1 MTEKH
6 RTVPVGYRGPHEVQ
20 RQVPAGSQ
28 PWSMSDAVVA
38 GTVAALVSGVPST
51 LHALRTG
58 ADPLEAS
65 RAAGTLLLRKET
77 RSRRLLA
84 AAALVHGSVSL
95 GWALVLAATLPARR
109 TAAAGG
115 LAGAAIAAL
124 DLGLV
129 ERRFPRVRRLP
140 LLPQLADHV
149 SYGLVV
155 GSVLARRRRPRAH
168 DVVAVRAL
176 SAAPSEV
183 FHFLADLH
191 NHWLLHD
198 RFVEL
203 SGLDADER
211 DRAVGGRVR
220 LKGPLGIAREAR
232 TRVLSAR
239 PPADGAPGRL
249 AGRADIGTATTGRV
263 SWEIAA
269 GQDGGSLVS
278 LAAVAE
284 CVSLLDR
291 ALLVCGRW
299 WLQRTFERALVNLD
313 RILTPYDAHSPIT
326 APSQPVRT
334 WQAAG

>member
-1 MTEKH
+1 MTEEH
-6 RTVPVGYRGPHEVQ
+6 RTVPVGNPGPHEVQ
-20 RQVPAGSQ
+20 RQVFAGSQ
-28 PWSMSDAVVA
+28 PWSMSDAVIA

-65 RAAGTLLLRKET
+65 RAAGTLLLGKET

-109 TAAAGG
+109 TAAGGG

-129 ERRFPRVRRLP
+129 GRRFPRVRRLP

-155 GSVLARRRRPRAH
+155 GAVLARRRRPRVH

-198 RFVEL
+198 RFAEL
-203 SGLDADER
+203 SELDADER

-232 TRVLSAR
+232 TWVLSAQ

-263 SWEIAA
+263 SWDIAA

-284 CVSLLDR
+284 RVSLLDR
-291 ALLVCGRW
+291 ALLLCGRW

-313 RILTPYDAHSPIT
+313 RILAPSGADSPLAT
-326 APSQPVRT
+326 ASQPVRT